1 MQAQQRNPDMED
13 RNSFRKIMH
22 GRESGVCPDII
33 NEMER
38 HIEKQART
46 FSVFSKVVELFVP
59 NALDTAAKITGGDND
74 LTHRNNPATANG
86 PSDESGGQRG
96 FDAQP
101 QANWRQKPV

>member
-1 MQAQQRNPDMED
+1 MED

-22 GRESGVCPDII
+22 GRECDVCPDII

-59 NALDTAAKITGGDND
+59 NALDTAAKIIGGDND
-74 LTHRNNPATANG
+74 LPHRNNQAPANG

-96 FDAQP
+96 AAAQP
-101 QANWRQKPV
+101 QASWRQKPS